1 MSLIVDM
8 ISVVG
13 SSVSISGVTLKDLLK
28 GNTDKKQI
36 EAYVKYLE
44 PKQVL
49 TAPFHQEILPAVIKS
64 LEDIKKETESLR
76 STCNDDY
83 ISIVVLHLI
92 LLLSEE
98 LMNLHKLQGA
108 SAANSKAMFK
118 HLQRIRV
125 KFAKAIGLL
134 CTAYKIDISGSTL
147 ANFVIDL
154 GYNPRV

>member
-1 MSLIVDM
+1 MSLIIDV

-28 GNTDKKQI
+28 GNPDKKQI
-36 EAYVKYLE
+36 AAYIKYLE

-49 TAPFHQEILPAVIKS
+49 TAPFHQEVLPAVINS
-64 LEDIKKETESLR
+64 LDEIKKETENLR
-76 STCNDDY
+76 NTCNDDY

-108 SAANSKAMFK
+108 SAADNKAMFK
-118 HLQRIRV
+118 HLHRVRV

-134 CTAYKIDISGSTL
+134 CTAYKIDISGSPL

-154 GYNPRV
+154 GYKPRA